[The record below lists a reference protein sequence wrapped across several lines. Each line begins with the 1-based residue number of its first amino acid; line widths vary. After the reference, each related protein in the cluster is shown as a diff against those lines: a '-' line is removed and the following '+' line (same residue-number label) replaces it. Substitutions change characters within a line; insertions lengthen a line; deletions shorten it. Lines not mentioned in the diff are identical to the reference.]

1 MNFVNQSQDMSS
13 PICRTPEKTRGDL
26 SSSDSSRWSPQ
37 TPVKSGKRSSRTE
50 KNIRVASVVA
60 STYTVRI
67 RKAPTTCKQMKGLLR
82 REMCLF
88 KMNLIPRVSRLESA
102 NPVSDVL
109 KLFKR
114 SYSYS
119 AQICKNL
126 EVNLQETTA

>member
-13 PICRTPEKTRGDL
+13 PIYRTPEKTRGDL
-26 SSSDSSRWSPQ
+26 SSSDSSRWLPQ

-60 STYTVRI
+60 STYTVR
-67 RKAPTTCKQMKGLLR
+67 KAPTTCKQMKGLLR
-82 REMCLF
+82 SEMCLF
-88 KMNLIPRVSRLESA
+88 KMNFIPRVSRLESA

-114 SYSYS
+114 SHSYS